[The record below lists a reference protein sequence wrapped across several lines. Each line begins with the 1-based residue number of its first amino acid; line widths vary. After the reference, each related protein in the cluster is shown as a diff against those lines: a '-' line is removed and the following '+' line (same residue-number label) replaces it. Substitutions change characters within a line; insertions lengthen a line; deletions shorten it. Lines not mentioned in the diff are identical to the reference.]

1 MVCRFEDEKLSIIHF
16 FLGLLP
22 AQKNNFYAEL
32 GGAGYLTTLNYERMI
47 TKNILTRVGFGSQKD
62 EAEGDRQIKNDIIF
76 YPLGLSYLLKS
87 DTQNMEV
94 GIGTTLL
101 EGTLT
106 MNGESV
112 NPNSKMFFISGGIQ
126 KFYNENR
133 FLIKL
138 KGYYLFLGK
147 FSAPWA
153 GISLGFSI

>member
-1 MVCRFEDEKLSIIHF
+1 MKKYLLFIF

-47 TKNILTRVGFGSQKD
+47 TKNILTRVGFGAQKG
-62 EAEGDRQIKNDIIF
+62 EVDRQIKNDIIF

-87 DTQNMEV
+87 DTQNMEY
-94 GIGTTLL
+94 GIGTTILK
-101 EGTLT
+101 GTLT
-106 MNGESV
+106 MNGESI

>member
-1 MVCRFEDEKLSIIHF
+1 MKKYLLFIF

-47 TKNILTRVGFGSQKD
+47 TKNILTRVGFGTQKG
-62 EAEGDRQIKNDIIF
+62 EVDRQIKNDIIF

-87 DTQNMEV
+87 DTQNMEY
-94 GIGTTLL
+94 GIGTTILK
-101 EGTLT
+101 GTLT

>member
-1 MVCRFEDEKLSIIHF
+1 MKKYLLFIF

-22 AQKNNFYAEL
+22 AQKNNFYTEL

-47 TKNILTRVGFGSQKD
+47 TKNILTRVGFGTQKG
-62 EAEGDRQIKNDIIF
+62 ETEGNRPIKNDIIF

-87 DTQNMEV
+87 DTQNMEY
-94 GIGTTLL
+94 GIGTTILK
-101 EGTLT
+101 GTLT

-112 NPNSKMFFISGGIQ
+112 NPNSKMFFIGGGIQ

-147 FSAPWA
+147 
-153 GISLGFSI
+153 GRKTIKDLLKK

>member
-1 MVCRFEDEKLSIIHF
+1 MKKYLLFIF

-22 AQKNNFYAEL
+22 AQKNNFYTEL

-47 TKNILTRVGFGSQKD
+47 TKNILTRVGFGTQKG
-62 EAEGDRQIKNDIIF
+62 EAEGNRPIKNDIIF

-87 DTQNMEV
+87 DTQNMEY
-94 GIGTTLL
+94 GIGTTILK
-101 EGTLT
+101 GTLT

-138 KGYYLFLGK
+138 KGYYLFLGE

>member
-1 MVCRFEDEKLSIIHF
+1 MRKYLLFIY

-32 GGAGYLTTLNYERMI
+32 GGAGFLTTLNYERMI
-47 TKNILTRVGFGSQKD
+47 TENILTRVGFGSQKD
-62 EAEGDRQIKNDIIF
+62 KAEDDRQIKNDISF
-76 YPLGLSYLLKS
+76 YPLGLSYLMTS
-87 DTQNMEV
+87 GIQNMEI
-94 GIGTTLL
+94 GIGTTIL

-106 MNGESV
+106 MNGESI

-126 KFYNENR
+126 NFYDENR

-147 FSAPWA
+147 FSAPWV

>member
-1 MVCRFEDEKLSIIHF
+1 MKNYLLFIF

-47 TKNILTRVGFGSQKD
+47 TKNILTRVGFGTQKG
-62 EAEGDRQIKNDIIF
+62 EAEGNRPIKNDIIF

>member
-1 MVCRFEDEKLSIIHF
+1 MKNYLLFIF

-76 YPLGLSYLLKS
+76 YPLGLSYLFKS

-126 KFYNENR
+126 KFYDENR

>member
-1 MVCRFEDEKLSIIHF
+1 MKKYLLFIF

-22 AQKNNFYAEL
+22 AQKNNFYTEL

-47 TKNILTRVGFGSQKD
+47 TKNILTRVGFGTQKG
-62 EAEGDRQIKNDIIF
+62 ETEGNRPIKNDIIF

-87 DTQNMEV
+87 DTQNMEY
-94 GIGTTLL
+94 GIGTTILK
-101 EGTLT
+101 GTLT